1 MLPSFLQ
8 FMLSLKSFELI
19 RSRARPRPRLSWW
32 WSSSL
37 VSGHVSVLGI
47 ELSDG
52 GGGGGDLELSG
63 DTPCQASGSRGVVG
77 DPIVSTSGLGEG
89 EGLACGYSRSE
100 FLSFKNIDLCDF

>member
-1 MLPSFLQ
+1 M
-8 FMLSLKSFELI
+8 MVGEEVVI
-19 RSRARPRPRLSWW
+19 
-32 WSSSL
+32 
-37 VSGHVSVLGI
+37 
-47 ELSDG
+47 SD
-52 GGGGGDLELSG
+52 SG